1 MEKMKKFVTFE
12 GIDGSG
18 KTTVINR
25 IYEELK
31 KKNCSVVLTKEPT
44 DSWIGRCVQQ
54 CIKSKT
60 DPVVTAFAFIS
71 DRIVHG
77 KEIERWLEKYNLV
90 LCDRYAESTYAYQ
103 GAQLLDSIENPM
115 KWLQE
120 LSKNRFPIPN
130 ITFIFDINPEI
141 AIKRIQDRD
150 DLIDFEKV
158 SFLENVRKNYL
169 TLAKQKHCVIIDASN
184 PIHELVEQCSEII
197 MA

>member
-31 KKNCSVVLTKEPT
+31 KKNFSVVLTKEPT

-103 GAQLLDSIENPM
+103 GAQMDDLVDHPI
-115 KWLQE
+115 KWLKE
-120 LSKNRFPIPN
+120 LSKERILIPDR
-130 ITFIFDINPEI
+130 TFVFVIDPKTSL
-141 AIKRIQDRD
+141 ARIQDRD
-150 DLIDFEKV
+150 NLIPFEKV
-158 SFLENVRKNYL
+158 SFLEKVHKNYL
-169 TLAKQKHCVIIDASN
+169 KLSVGKRFLKVDAKKTID
-184 PIHELVEQCSEII
+184 ELVKICYEDILD
-197 MA
+197 